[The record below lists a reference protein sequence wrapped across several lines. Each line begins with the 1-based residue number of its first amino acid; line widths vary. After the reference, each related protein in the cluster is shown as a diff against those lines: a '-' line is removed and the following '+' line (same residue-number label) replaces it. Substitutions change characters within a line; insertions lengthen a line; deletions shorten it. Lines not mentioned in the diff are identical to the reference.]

1 MNKFTSGAAFPDLSP
16 TINNFTDNLVRLKV
30 HQDNVDFRARQMEAR
45 QPILDAQVAE
55 AQMKMEKMER
65 DRAQAQ
71 QPVDLTVHPMM
82 LSMPEETRPQI
93 LDFFRQNGLVNERGI
108 GTMEG
113 LTRGVGMIENSKP
126 LFESFMGPVVQ
137 AKKNTVIK
145 AFDALTKAQESG
157 DPKKIQNAQAEFER
171 VNMQYQSSVGSFD
184 KHLETLSKHQQ
195 AMELEEL
202 KNEGR
207 VDLLN
212 QRLDMQGKLQDERL
226 QSQRELRLMSAARGR
241 GGAGDKEINQAV
253 SKIRQFQKSNLTG
266 KIKDFERKRDNAL
279 KKKKDVEAD
288 GWQMNIDRFQAE
300 YDKSENTINQLLN
313 GEISPGEIQWGG
325 GRQVEQPARQPQQQA
340 QPSGMNTLPP
350 ASQHSGRT
358 IRDSKTGIRYKSNGK
373 SWVRQ

>member
-157 DPKKIQNAQAEFER
+157 DPKKIQTAQAEFER

-325 GRQVEQPARQPQQQA
+325 GRQVEQPARQPQRQPQQQSGAASKRQSAIA
-340 QPSGMNTLPP
+340 QLK
-350 ASQHSGRT
+350 
-358 IRDSKTGIRYKSNGK
+358 RDGQPVTENNIKWMMDRI
-373 SWVRQ
+373 

>member
-16 TINNFTDNLVRLKV
+16 TINNFADNLVRLKM
-30 HQDNVDFRARQMEAR
+30 HQDNVDFRARQMEAQ

-55 AQMKMEKMER
+55 AKMKMEKMER
-65 DRAQAQ
+65 ERAQAQ

-113 LTRGVGMIENSKP
+113 LARGVGMIENSKP

-157 DPKKIQNAQAEFER
+157 DPKKIQTAQAEFER
-171 VNMQYQSSVGSFD
+171 VNMQYQTAAGNFD
-184 KHLETLSKHQQ
+184 KHLDTLSKHQQ
-195 AMELEEL
+195 AMELEKAKTINDLQEI
-202 KNEGR
+202 NARTQGR
-207 VDLLN
+207 IAVEQN
-212 QRLDMQGKLQDERL
+212 KRF
-226 QSQRELRLMSAARGR
+226 APRGG

-266 KIKDFERKRDNAL
+266 KIKDFEKKRDEAL
-279 KKKKDVEAD
+279 KKKKTVEAD

-325 GRQVEQPARQPQQQA
+325 GRQPAQPARQPQQQA

-358 IRDSKTGIRYKSNGK
+358 IRDNKTGIRYKSNGK